1 MPTLS
6 QLIIDRKGRKKKL
19 FLKKTPALNHNP
31 QQKGSCEKVFTCS
44 PKKPNS
50 AIRKLAKVKLWSN
63 KIIDVY
69 IPGEG
74 HKLKR
79 FNNVLIRGGRT
90 QDLPGLKYKAI
101 RGKYDFEGL
110 LTRVTRRS
118 LYGTKDPA
126 KAARNNLNN

>member
-1 MPTLS
+1 MPTLN
-6 QLIIDRKGRKKKL
+6 QLINCKKGRKKKFYL
-19 FLKKTPALNHNP
+19 SDTPALNKNP
-31 QQKGSCEKVFTCS
+31 QQKGSCEKVFTCN

-50 AIRKLAKVKLWSN
+50 AVRKLAKVKLWSN

-110 LTRVTRRS
+110 INRKKRRS
-118 LYGTKDPA
+118 LYGTKST
-126 KAARNNLNN
+126 KKK

>member
-1 MPTLS
+1 MPTLK
-6 QLIIDRKGRKKKL
+6 QLIYTKKGRKKKTY
-19 FLKKTPALNHNP
+19 FSSTPALNKNP

-50 AIRKLAKVKLWSN
+50 AVRKLAKVKLWTG

-110 LTRVTRRS
+110 SSRKTRRS
-118 LYGTKDPA
+118 LYGTKIF
-126 KAARNNLNN
+126 KKK

>member
-1 MPTLS
+1 MPTLN
-6 QLIIDRKGRKKKL
+6 QIVNFKLGRKKKI
-19 FLKKTPALNHNP
+19 FLSNTRALNKNP
-31 QQKGSCEKVFTCS
+31 QQKGSCEKIFTCN

-50 AIRKLAKVKLWSN
+50 AVRKLAKVKLWSE
-63 KIIDVY
+63 KVIDVY

-110 LTRVTRRS
+110 LTRKTRRS
-118 LYGTKDPA
+118 LYGTK
-126 KAARNNLNN
+126 KK

>member
-1 MPTLS
+1 MPTLN
-6 QLIIDRKGRKKKL
+6 QLITKKTGRKKKS
-19 FLKKTPALNHNP
+19 FFSKTPALNKNP
-31 QQKGSCEKVFTCS
+31 QQKGSCEKIFTCS

-50 AIRKLAKVKLWSN
+50 AIRKLAKIKLWSG
-63 KIIDVY
+63 KIVDVY

-79 FNNVLIRGGRT
+79 FNNILIRGGRT

-110 LTRVTRRS
+110 VDRKNRRS
-118 LYGTKDPA
+118 LYGTK
-126 KAARNNLNN
+126 KVKL

>member
-1 MPTLS
+1 MPTLN
-6 QLIIDRKGRKKKL
+6 QLASVKRGRKKKN
-19 FLKKTPALNHNP
+19 FFSHTPALKGNP
-31 QQKGSCEKVFTCS
+31 QQKGSCEKVFTCN

-50 AIRKLAKVKLWSN
+50 AVRKLAKVKLWSD
-63 KIIDVY
+63 KVIDVY

-110 LTRVTRRS
+110 TTRKNRRS
-118 LYGTKDPA
+118 LYGTKSP
-126 KAARNNLNN
+126 KNK

>member
-1 MPTLS
+1 MATLQ
-6 QLIIDRKGRKKKL
+6 QLISIKKGRKKKI
-19 FLKKTPALNHNP
+19 FFNNTPALNKNP

-50 AIRKLAKVKLWSN
+50 AVRKLAKVKLWSG

-79 FNNVLIRGGRT
+79 FNNVLVRGGRT

-110 LTRVTRRS
+110 SLRKTRRS
-118 LYGTKDPA
+118 LYGTKN
-126 KAARNNLNN
+126 KKKK

>member
-6 QLIIDRKGRKKKL
+6 QLININTNRKKKI
-19 FLKKTPALNHNP
+19 FLSKTPALRCNP
-31 QQKGSCEKVFTCS
+31 QQKGSCEKIFTCS

-50 AIRKLAKVKLWSN
+50 ALRKLAKVKLWSE

-74 HKLKR
+74 HKLKK
-79 FNNVLIRGGRT
+79 FNNLLIRGGRT
-90 QDLPGLKYKAI
+90 QDMPGLKYKAI

-110 LTRVTRRS
+110 IARKSRRS
-118 LYGTKDPA
+118 LYGTKRIKP
-126 KAARNNLNN
+126 KTKK

>member
-6 QLIIDRKGRKKKL
+6 QLISKKKGRSKKTYL
-19 FLKKTPALNHNP
+19 SKTPALNKNP

-50 AIRKLAKVKLWSN
+50 AVRKLAKVKLWN
-63 KIIDVY
+63 GKVVDVY
-69 IPGEG
+69 VPGMG

-79 FNNVLIRGGRT
+79 FNNILIRGGRT

-110 LTRVTRRS
+110 PLRKNRRS
-118 LYGTKDPA
+118 LYGTKRI
-126 KAARNNLNN
+126 KK

>member
-1 MPTLS
+1 MPTLN
-6 QLIIDRKGRKKKL
+6 QLICNKKGRQKKI
-19 FLKKTPALNHNP
+19 FLKNTPALMQNP
-31 QQKGSCEKVFTCS
+31 QQKGSCEKIFTCN

-63 KIIDVY
+63 KTVDVY

-74 HKLKR
+74 HKLKK

-110 LTRVTRRS
+110 LSRKNRRS
-118 LYGTKDPA
+118 LYGTKSP
-126 KAARNNLNN
+126 KKKQ

>member
-1 MPTLS
+1 MPTLN
-6 QLIIDRKGRKKKL
+6 QVINTKKGRKKKNY
-19 FLKKTPALNHNP
+19 LKDTPALQGNP
-31 QQKGSCEKVFTCS
+31 QQKGSCEKVFTCN

-50 AIRKLAKVKLWSN
+50 AIRKLAKVKLWSD

-79 FNNVLIRGGRT
+79 FNNILIRGGRT

-110 LTRVTRRS
+110 TTRKNRRS
-118 LYGTKDPA
+118 LYGTKIQ
-126 KAARNNLNN
+126 KKK

>member
-1 MPTLS
+1 M
-6 QLIIDRKGRKKKL
+6 QK
-19 FLKKTPALNHNP
+19 NP
-31 QQKGSCEKVFTCS
+31 QQKGSCEKIFTCN
-44 PKKPNS
+44 PRKPNS
-50 AIRKLAKVKLWSN
+50 AVRKLAKVKLWSG

-79 FNNVLIRGGRT
+79 FNNLLIRGGRT

-110 LTRVTRRS
+110 STRKTRRS
-118 LYGTKDPA
+118 LYGTK
-126 KAARNNLNN
+126 KISSLKKL

>member
-1 MPTLS
+1 MPTIN
-6 QLIIDRKGRKKKL
+6 QLISVKTQREKKV
-19 FLKKTPALNHNP
+19 FLNKTPALNKNP

-50 AIRKLAKVKLWSN
+50 AVRKLAKIKLWSD
-63 KIIDVY
+63 IIVDVY

-74 HKLKR
+74 HSLKK

-101 RGKYDFEGL
+101 RGKYDFDGL
-110 LTRVTRRS
+110 FERKTRRS
-118 LYGTKDPA
+118 LYGTK
-126 KAARNNLNN
+126 KNKKK